1 MSDGSDPKRKRR
13 IAIIVVSS
21 FVLVVI
27 GAAVSIGVY
36 TTSSSG
42 PASKSSEKT
51 SEISASIKAIEGIC
65 QPTDYKEACVRS
77 LKEAGVNSTDPKE
90 LIKAS
95 FKAAMNHIAE
105 AAKKSTVLKEL
116 EKSPRGQQALK
127 NCKDLMEYA
136 IDDLERSFDELG
148 KLEYGKLDDAL
159 EDLKIW
165 LSAAVTYQETCLDGF
180 QNTTGNAGE
189 KMREILKS
197 SSKLTSNVLSM
208 VDEISLA
215 LAKLNI
221 QFRRRLLSDSNN
233 VIGHGDDISTWVTS
247 LQKRKLLAE
256 EEGTGPNDPPVLLEP
271 PMLLGKRKLLGKSV
285 AALRPNLVVAKDGSG
300 RFRTI
305 NEALKHIPLKSNK
318 TFVIHIKAGVYKEQ
332 VVFDKKMTNV
342 MVVGDGPTKTRISF
356 NKNYVDGLTTFKTA
370 TVSVFGDHFIAR
382 DIGFENSAG
391 AIKHQA
397 VALLVQS
404 DMSVFHNCHMDGY
417 QDTLY
422 VHTKRQFYRDCTI
435 SGTIDFV
442 FGDAAAVFQNCKM
455 LVRKPLD
462 NQQCIVTAQG
472 RKERRQASALILQ
485 NCTITAAPSYAPVKR
500 QFRSY
505 LGRPWKIYS
514 RTIIM
519 ESYIDDVIQPEGW
532 LPWLGDFGLNT
543 CFYTEY
549 KNRGPGASTAR
560 RVKWKGIKTIT
571 PQHAVDFTAGRFMK
585 GDRWIRTAGVPYVAG
600 MLKA

>member
-1 MSDGSDPKRKRR
+1 MSDGSDPKKRKR
-13 IAIIVVSS
+13 IALIVVSS

-27 GAAVSIGVY
+27 GAAATIGVY
-36 TTSSSG
+36 TTSDSR
-42 PASKSSEKT
+42 ASKASEKT

-77 LKEAGVNSTDPKE
+77 LKEAGANTTDPKE

-105 AAKKSTVLKEL
+105 AVKKSTVLKEL
-116 EKSPRGQQALK
+116 EKAPRAQQALK
-127 NCKDLMEYA
+127 NCKELMEYA

-148 KLEYGKLDDAL
+148 KLEYSKLDDAL
-159 EDLKIW
+159 ADLKVW

-180 QNTTGNAGE
+180 QNTTGNAGH

-197 SSKLTSNVLSM
+197 STQLTSNILAM

-215 LAKLNI
+215 LAKMNLPN
-221 QFRRRLLSDSNN
+221 FKRKLLSDGNN
-233 VIGHGDDISTWVTS
+233 VIGHGDDFSIW
-247 LQKRKLLAE
+247 
-256 EEGTGPNDPPVLLEP
+256 P
-271 PMLLGKRKLLGKSV
+271 PMLLGKRKLLSKRV
-285 AALRPNLVVAKDGSG
+285 ADLKPNLVVAKDGSG

-318 TFVIHIKAGVYKEQ
+318 TFVLYIKAGVYKEQ
-332 VVFDKKMTNV
+332 VVFDKKMTNL

-356 NKNYVDGLTTFKTA
+356 DKNYVDGTTTFRTA
-370 TVSVFGDHFIAR
+370 TVSVFGDHFTAR
-382 DIGFENSAG
+382 DIGFENTAG

-397 VALLVQS
+397 VALMVQS
-404 DMSVFHNCHMDGY
+404 DMSIFHNCHMDGH

-435 SGTIDFV
+435 TGTIDFV

-485 NCTITAAPSYAPVKR
+485 NCAIAAHSSYTPFKG
-500 QFRSY
+500 QIRSY
-505 LGRPWKIYS
+505 LGRPWKVYS

-519 ESYIDDVIQPEGW
+519 ESYIDDIIQPEGW

-549 KNRGPGASTAR
+549 KNRGPGASTTR

-571 PQHAVDFTAGRFMK
+571 PQHATDFTAGRFMK
-585 GDRWIRTAGVPYVAG
+585 GDRWIRTAGVPYVPG
-600 MLKA
+600 MMNA